1 MEDSTCHEMEIDL
14 LTRFSYMECL
24 FLALFL
30 RSKYDF
36 YVDPES
42 YIELPL
48 IENGFINIKP
58 LFNKKSIPNQ
68 YCVPAEKA

>member
-30 RSKYDF
+30 RSKYDY
-36 YVDPES
+36 YVDTE
-42 YIELPL
+42 
-48 IENGFINIKP
+48 P

-68 YCVPAEKA
+68 YRVPAEKA